1 MGAPRYDGSARG
13 AGTLTSPSCGEQ
25 NTAVEHAPPL
35 CHFWLSAEAAMGH
48 RYFTKVAKMPPASI
62 ACPT

>member
-1 MGAPRYDGSARG
+1 MGSPRYDGGARG
-13 AGTLTSPSCGEQ
+13 AGTLISSTKQ

-35 CHFWLSAEAAMGH
+35 CRFWLSAEAAVGH
-48 RYFTKVAKMPPASI
+48 RYFTKVAKIPPASI